1 MNKINN
7 LNNVDVSSLFKGAP
21 SLDKLYD
28 ALCKPDYTVDIGGV
42 KIGVKGEYFA
52 GSKATHI
59 DPPEPSS
66 FEIDEVFIGGV
77 PCLGMFGEAG
87 QDLLDLIE
95 ATVCERIEA

>member
-1 MNKINN
+1 MH
-7 LNNVDVSSLFKGAP
+7 
-21 SLDKLYD
+21 D
-28 ALCKPDYTVDIGGV
+28 ALCKPDYTVEIGGV

-95 ATVCERIEA
+95 EKVCERIEA